1 MALDSLT
8 WVSAPKASRYN
19 LNMLAPVQEKDQN
32 AAGKER
38 RQQGG
43 VVEEIEEVCE
53 GEMAEA
59 SASPSDKRDSARGS
73 KADQSA
79 VQSAMQSAV
88 SAVHERNSAPL
99 SGTAKAG
106 QAKPQK
112 KESEMSAHEDRKSN
126 IGRPRKS
133 QEQPHPLHT
142 SHKQEETGK
151 SGLEADENHKRPS
164 DPVPD
169 GKSKEPKA
177 QAAAERMKKLEE
189 GLAGLAKDANLS
201 KDQRQRSVEESKRR
215 KDTDPKDSKRRE
227 EPELKK
233 AKSTASPGK
242 AASEV
247 KEAQNTEMN
256 EEERQRLREMREAH
270 KAKSR
275 EMLLLRELNLTDDRE
290 AWDQVSLYVVLDVSF
305 GILGVGFLEELG
317 LGKDWHHRS
326 RLRNLV
332 Q

>member
-1 MALDSLT
+1 M
-8 WVSAPKASRYN
+8 P
-19 LNMLAPVQEKDQN
+19 APVQEKDQN

-106 QAKPQK
+106 QVKPQK
-112 KESEMSAHEDRKSN
+112 KESEMSAHEDRKSH

-133 QEQPHPLHT
+133 QEHT
-142 SHKQEETGK
+142 SQKQEETG
-151 SGLEADENHKRPS
+151 GLEADENHKRPS
-164 DPVPD
+164 DPVSD
-169 GKSKEPKA
+169 GKSKEPKTR
-177 QAAAERMKKLEE
+177 AAADRMKKLEE
-189 GLAGLAKDANLS
+189 GLAGLAKDVNLS
-201 KDQRQRSVEESKRR
+201 ATKDQQQRSVEESKRR

-233 AKSTASPGK
+233 AKSMPSPGK

-247 KEAQNTEMN
+247 KEAQNMEMN

-275 EMLLLRELNLTDDRE
+275 EMHLLRELNLTDDRE
-290 AWDQVSLYVVLDVSF
+290 DWDQVSLYVVLDVSF
-305 GILGVGFLEELG
+305 GILGVGFLEELW
-317 LGKDWHHRS
+317 LGKDGIIGLFCC
-326 RLRNLV
+326 RLCRLWNLV